1 MCQTVRNQPE
11 HGRMPGVP
19 PTEGKNG
26 VPLRFPRPV
35 MATAAI
41 TLAVAWTA
49 LGSVPALADQVRHQE
64 GWLAKLHVTHAWQ
77 TTKGSGVTAAR
88 LDPELDPA
96 RSHLSGPA
104 CPRPTL
110 PKSRRA

>member
-64 GWLAKLHVTHAWQ
+64 WWLAKLHLTHAWQ
-77 TTKGSGVTAAR
+77 TTKGSGVTGALR
-88 LDPELDPA
+88 DTRGDPPHP
-96 RSHLSGPA
+96 HLSRSLIPA
-104 CPRPTL
+104 PHFP
-110 PKSRRA
+110 PP